1 MNLINKLNVKK
12 YTSELLAELRP
23 EIKRISPSFLDKV
36 EKQVKLT
43 VKDLIINYKLKD
55 KTLK

>member
-12 YTSELLAELRP
+12 YTSELLNELRP
-23 EIKRISPSFLDKV
+23 DIKRISPSFLDKV
-36 EKQVKLT
+36 EKQVKVT

>member
-12 YTSELLAELRP
+12 YTSELLNELRP
-23 EIKRISPSFLDKV
+23 NIKRISPSFLDKV
-36 EKQVKLT
+36 EKQVKVV
-43 VKDLIINYKLKD
+43 VKDLIVNYKLKD

>member
-12 YTSELLAELRP
+12 YTAELLAELRP
-23 EIKRISPSFLDKV
+23 DIKRISPSFLDKV

>member
-1 MNLINKLNVKK
+1 MNLINRLNVKRF
-12 YTSELLAELRP
+12 TAELLKELRP
-23 EIKRISPSFLDKV
+23 EVTRISPSFLDKV
-36 EKQVKLT
+36 EKQVKVT